1 MQLVIETG
9 TTTVNYYVKYNVL
22 KFNDWIDDATMLV
35 PCTRYQKSQ
44 KLFYLFVGTP
54 TNRAMAFQDP
64 LQESHIRHAKVATIK
79 FSLHVGFTR
88 VVVMCTDRFVETMVH
103 TNIDGVTCNDCL
115 IKHWGQNSLHMG
127 AIQPILNEVEYSHLY
142 FNIFFRSSLP
152 TDISIRKSSNRNEG
166 RDNP

>member
-1 MQLVIETG
+1 
-9 TTTVNYYVKYNVL
+9 
-22 KFNDWIDDATMLV
+22 MLV

-54 TNRAMAFQDP
+54 TNRATAFQDP
-64 LQESHIRHAKVATIK
+64 LQQGHDRHSKVATIK

-103 TNIDGVTCNDCL
+103 TNIDGVTCNGCL

>member
-1 MQLVIETG
+1 
-9 TTTVNYYVKYNVL
+9 
-22 KFNDWIDDATMLV
+22 MLV

-103 TNIDGVTCNDCL
+103 TNIDGVTCNGCL

-127 AIQPILNEVEYSHLY
+127 ATQPILNGGVFPLVFQHFLSVFLANRHQHSQKFKSQRGE
-142 FNIFFRSSLP
+142 
-152 TDISIRKSSNRNEG
+152 RKCLRLFSR
-166 RDNP
+166 